1 MTRNDVI
8 AVDKNIS
15 LQLHLLVPNLPDSE
29 LKLCA
34 IIFSFCDVT
43 LCSKSSLHV
52 TTSTLRIIF
61 RCTRVCVGGC
71 VCVYVCTTYHSRVLI
86 CLFLKL

>member
-8 AVDKNIS
+8 ALDKNIS

-34 IIFSFCDVT
+34 IAFPFCDVT
-43 LCSKSSLHV
+43 LCSKNSLHV

-61 RCTRVCVGGC
+61 RCTYVFVWKGVC
-71 VCVYVCTTYHSRVLI
+71 VCVHDLPQ
-86 CLFLKL
+86 